1 MKYYLSVILAML
13 MWSSSFI
20 ATKLTYQSIS
30 PILLCCVRF
39 AISYLLLFLYR
50 FITKQN
56 TKVEKKDLKIIIFSA
71 IGGISIY
78 YTLENI
84 ALSLTSASMTSLI
97 EAAYPVLT
105 ILVGIFI
112 YHERTNKRTILG
124 ICMSIIGVVLL
135 TDFTQASSD
144 LIGNILLIIGG
155 ILWGFYNYLVQKI
168 PNKYDS
174 ITITYYQ
181 MLFGTIGFIPMIFLE
196 EPMFC
201 DININII
208 LSLLYLSVGCSVLA
222 LLLYNYGLKKIP
234 ASHASTLMN
243 VMPIFGIIL
252 SALILHESITM
263 NQIIGGIIILLGVF
277 ISTMKE
283 SS

>member
-1 MKYYLSVILAML
+1 ML

-30 PILLCCVRF
+30 PILLCCIRF

-50 FITKQN
+50 FFTKQKN
-56 TKVEKKDLKIIIFSA
+56 KVEKKDLKIIIFSA

-84 ALSLTSASMTSLI
+84 ALSLTSASITSLI

-112 YHERTNKRTILG
+112 YHERTNKRTLFGIGISILG
-124 ICMSIIGVVLL
+124 VILL
-135 TDFTQASSD
+135 TDLTNASSD
-144 LIGNILLIIGG
+144 LLGNVLLIIGG

-168 PNKYDS
+168 PTKYDS

-181 MLFGTIGFIPMIFLE
+181 MLFGTIGFLPLLLLE
-196 EPMFC
+196 KPMFC
-201 DININII
+201 NIDIHII
-208 LSLLYLSVGCSVLA
+208 LSLLYLSAGCSVLA

-243 VMPIFGIIL
+243 IMPIFGIML
-252 SALILHESITM
+252 SALILHETITP

-283 SS
+283 NS

>member
-1 MKYYLSVILAML
+1 ML

-30 PILLCCVRF
+30 PILLCCIRF

-50 FITKQN
+50 FFTKQKN
-56 TKVEKKDLKIIIFSA
+56 KVEKKDLKIIIFSA

-84 ALSLTSASMTSLI
+84 ALSLTSASITSLI

-112 YHERTNKRTILG
+112 YHERTNKRTLVGIGISILG
-124 ICMSIIGVVLL
+124 VILL
-135 TDFTQASSD
+135 TDLTNASSD
-144 LIGNILLIIGG
+144 LLGNVLLIIGG

-168 PNKYDS
+168 PTKYDS

-181 MLFGTIGFIPMIFLE
+181 MLFGTIGFLPLLLLE
-196 EPMFC
+196 KPMFC
-201 DININII
+201 NIDIHII
-208 LSLLYLSVGCSVLA
+208 LSLLYLSAGCSVLA

-243 VMPIFGIIL
+243 IMPIFGIML
-252 SALILHESITM
+252 SALILHETITP

-283 SS
+283 NS